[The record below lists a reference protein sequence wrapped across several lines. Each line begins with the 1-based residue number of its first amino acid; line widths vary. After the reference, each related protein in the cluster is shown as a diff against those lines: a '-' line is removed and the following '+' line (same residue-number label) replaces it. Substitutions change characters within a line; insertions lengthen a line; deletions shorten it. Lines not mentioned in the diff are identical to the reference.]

1 MKRQILILLLS
12 TLLISCANKN
22 INSDNPSLDSLISF
36 DTIQTISLYAPE
48 PKFANEKPLDSA
60 TLILSETMFMD
71 SSAMKWA
78 NTEEPINEFKRM
90 FPKLTK
96 AANQKNWDS
105 TNYNVNELLIV
116 GKKTV
121 HTITWPLGKNDSIIN
136 FDGVLYKTDKIQL
149 KKAWSNLD
157 RQIVIKEIYKKDT
170 VFYDLTDFFNYYY
183 IPMQDPDRPRR
194 DKMFIYILK

>member
-1 MKRQILILLLS
+1 MF
-12 TLLISCANKN
+12 SCANKITN
-22 INSDNPSLDSLISF
+22 PDSPSLDSLIGF
-36 DTIQTISLYAPE
+36 DTIQVISLYAPE
-48 PKFANEKPLDSA
+48 PKFANEKPLDS
-60 TLILSETMFMD
+60 TILILSETMFVD

-90 FPKLTK
+90 FPQLIK
-96 AANQKNWDS
+96 ADNQKNWDS

-121 HTITWPLGKNDSIIN
+121 HNITWPLGKNDSIIN
-136 FDGVLYKTDKIQL
+136 FDGVLYKTDKVQL

-170 VFYDLTDFFNYYY
+170 TLYNLTDFFNNYY
-183 IPMQDPDRPRR
+183 IPMQDPDRPRK
-194 DKMFIYILK
+194 DKMFIYVLK